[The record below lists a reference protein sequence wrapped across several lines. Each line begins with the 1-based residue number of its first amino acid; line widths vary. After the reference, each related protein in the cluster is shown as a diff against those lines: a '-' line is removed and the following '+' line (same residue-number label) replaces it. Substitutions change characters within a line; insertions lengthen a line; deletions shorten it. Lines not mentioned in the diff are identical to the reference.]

1 MNGSGDS
8 QLRPPLALAVTVEE
22 WHQDARLS
30 ATLMRSQ
37 RERLPSLA
45 EEHVAAWLQL
55 LARLSVRA
63 TFFVDRSVLERLP
76 SVVETIARAGHELR
90 AGSVEETL
98 AVLSAEGRR
107 CRCVH
112 GEEFRRGARIPGT
125 VDEDVAH
132 FRSWEIDATQPRITS
147 ASRSARRSHYEGL
160 ERTSGLV
167 AQLRDARGL
176 APFVEALQLAPL
188 PLQAPESGGDA
199 DCAHA
204 PRRAVSASNADAR
217 AVSVV
222 VPMFDEEDNVAFLL
236 RSLDALR
243 EAGGDAFAFEFVLV
257 DDCSRDATWSTLQKL
272 CANRADIRLVRHETT
287 RGVAAAIRTGCL
299 EASNECVASI
309 DCDGSYDPLEL
320 LAMAPLLDG
329 ADLVT
334 ASPYHREGR
343 VANVPSWRLLLSRGL
358 SLLYRIALRRRI
370 ATWTSCCRV
379 TRKSLVAELPLERG
393 GFLGIAE
400 QLARVVRRGG
410 VVVEHPATL
419 SSRILGFSKM
429 KTLRTIGGH
438 LALLGNVVC
447 GRVR

>member
-1 MNGSGDS
+1 MNGSGDR

-22 WHQDARLS
+22 WHQDARIGAS
-30 ATLMRSQ
+30 LMRSQ

-45 EEHVAAWLQL
+45 NEHVATWLQL

-63 TFFVDRSVLERLP
+63 TFFVDRFVLERLP
-76 SVVETIARAGHELR
+76 SIVETIALAGHELR
-90 AGSVEETL
+90 AGSVEEAL
-98 AVLSAEGRR
+98 VLSSVNGRR
-107 CRCVH
+107 CSCVD
-112 GEEFRRGARIPGT
+112 GEELRRGVRCPDT
-125 VDEDVAH
+125 VDADVAC
-132 FRSWEIDATQPRITS
+132 FRSWEIDVTQPRITA
-147 ASRSARRSHYEGL
+147 ASRAARRSHYEGL
-160 ERTSGLV
+160 ERTAAIV
-167 AQLRDARGL
+167 EQLHAVRAITTL
-176 APFVEALQLAPL
+176 AEGMQLAPM
-188 PLQAPESGGDA
+188 PLRMPAPVAVEERVGSS
-199 DCAHA
+199 H
-204 PRRAVSASNADAR
+204 RASPSSIAAAR

-257 DDCSRDATWSTLQKL
+257 DDCSRDATWATLQKL
-272 CANRADIRLVRHETT
+272 CAGRTDIRLVRHETN

-299 EASNECVASI
+299 AASHEVVASI

-320 LAMAPLLDG
+320 LAMVPLLDG

-334 ASPYHREGR
+334 ASPYHRDGR
-343 VANVPSWRLLLSRGL
+343 VANVPGWRLLLSRGL
-358 SLLYRIALRRRI
+358 SMLYRNLLRRRI

-400 QLARVVRRGG
+400 QMARVVRRGG
-410 VVVEHPATL
+410 VVVEYPATL

-438 LALLGNVVC
+438 LALLGHVVA